1 MSVKLFFWNTRGL
14 NDPRKHR
21 NFISWLLSHKPL
33 FGALLETHIK
43 ELSLAPLMSILC
55 NTWNYI
61 SNHSSDEDGRIIL
74 IWKDPLKLQI
84 VHQSSQSMTV
94 TLSLPNQDSI
104 YYTAVY
110 ASNLSDERVDLWAE
124 LLHLQATLDMD
135 NNQWM
140 IGGDFNQILHPH
152 EHSSPSVV
160 VHDSLMYQFQD
171 CLLQCG
177 VFDLRF
183 NGPSHSWSNKQPVK
197 PVGKK
202 LDRLL
207 VNSRTISTHPHAH
220 ASFLPPLFS
229 DHNPCILDLAYSL
242 PSTGTKPFKFQNYL
256 TKHPDFLKVVSD
268 AWVQAGGTSSTLAQ
282 LCWKLKNIKK
292 DLKTLNRENFSKIQE
307 RVSETYS

>member
-14 NDPRKHR
+14 NDPRKHH
-21 NFISWLLSHKPL
+21 NFISWLFTHKPL

-197 PVGKK
+197 PVGEK
-202 LDRLL
+202 
-207 VNSRTISTHPHAH
+207 A
-220 ASFLPPLFS
+220 
-229 DHNPCILDLAYSL
+229 
-242 PSTGTKPFKFQNYL
+242 
-256 TKHPDFLKVVSD
+256 
-268 AWVQAGGTSSTLAQ
+268 
-282 LCWKLKNIKK
+282 
-292 DLKTLNRENFSKIQE
+292 
-307 RVSETYS
+307 